1 MAKAS
6 TLFEVLSQ
14 GKVDLDEMAFH
25 MNNDLFN
32 TKTGGMF
39 VTGIIGN
46 YDIISE
52 EIKWINAGHQ
62 PALIRHAKGNFEE
75 FESKSPPLGVIFQK
89 NKLVYQVNKK
99 NLNGNRFYSFTDG
112 LSESL
117 DKNNEEVGIEG
128 SKKIINNNFNS
139 SLADELDN
147 ISKEVIS
154 NSSKDKL
161 DDDLTILA
169 IGR

>member
-1 MAKAS
+1 MKS
-6 TLFEVLSQ
+6 SNLSRLLWELFFKKINQ
-14 GKVDLDEMAFH
+14 F
-25 MNNDLFN
+25 
-32 TKTGGMF
+32 TKL
-39 VTGIIGN
+39 
-46 YDIISE
+46 
-52 EIKWINAGHQ
+52 IKKI
-62 PALIRHAKGNFEE
+62 
-75 FESKSPPLGVIFQK
+75 
-89 NKLVYQVNKK
+89 
-99 NLNGNRFYSFTDG
+99 LNGNRFYSFTDG

-161 DDDLTILA
+161 DDDFDNFGYWKINNIFNFA
-169 IGR
+169 INNKS

>member
-1 MAKAS
+1 M
-6 TLFEVLSQ
+6 
-14 GKVDLDEMAFH
+14 
-25 MNNDLFN
+25 
-32 TKTGGMF
+32 
-39 VTGIIGN
+39 
-46 YDIISE
+46 
-52 EIKWINAGHQ
+52 
-62 PALIRHAKGNFEE
+62 
-75 FESKSPPLGVIFQK
+75 GVIFQK

-147 ISKEVIS
+147 ISKEVIN
-154 NSSKDKL
+154 NSVKDKL
-161 DDDLTILA
+161 DDDLTILT
-169 IGR
+169 IGK